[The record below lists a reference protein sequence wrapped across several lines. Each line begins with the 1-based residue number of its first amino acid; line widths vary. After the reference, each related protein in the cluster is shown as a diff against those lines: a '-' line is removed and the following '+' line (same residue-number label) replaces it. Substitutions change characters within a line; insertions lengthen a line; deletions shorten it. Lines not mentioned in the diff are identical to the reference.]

1 MLPQVLNTTSY
12 LANTIYPM
20 LTIVLYRLL
29 PQVFDSNGELIFS
42 FGTNGEGNGQFN
54 APTGVAVLTFYYNLR
69 KANLIYPEMFL
80 LKFYWQTFFGK
91 HIHVFQKSSFFIS
104 KPH

>member
-1 MLPQVLNTTSY
+1 MRSCQYEFIFTILPQVLNT
-12 LANTIYPM
+12 LLPNTIYPM

-54 APTGVAVLTFYYNLR
+54 APTGVAVDGQVNFLR
-69 KANLIYPEMFL
+69 FHIL
-80 LKFYWQTFFGK
+80 L
-91 HIHVFQKSSFFIS
+91 
-104 KPH
+104 